1 MSLFKVYGI
10 CEALRTTA
18 VPDPT
23 GEHGVGAFKY
33 GVVNDLGVVA
43 FGRDQVSL
51 SAVLCGLLR
60 FDIKDAAQLEAAEE
74 AFGAYDRGHVE
85 EARAATPEWF
95 PFRAQ

>member
-1 MSLFKVYGI
+1 M
-10 CEALRTTA
+10 
-18 VPDPT
+18 
-23 GEHGVGAFKY
+23 
-33 GVVNDLGVVA
+33 NDLGVVA

-60 FDIKDAAQLEAAEE
+60 FDFKDAAQLEAAEE
-74 AFGAYDRGHVE
+74 AFGAYDRGQVE